1 MSCYISSNE
10 NRFYAGLETSYGQ
23 TPLIAGHNRLPA
35 VKLSIKHGVEKV
47 DRRDKVGGRSFAGLP
62 TGLRRRTDY
71 QLRSYLTGWTNNGEQ
86 PGYGPLFRAAMGAA
100 PRLHSGATIA
110 SGSSDLTLRFT
121 SSHGMESGQAVSL
134 AGELRFV
141 TSVPD
146 DQSVELNAPLSMA
159 PVSGA
164 STAPTITYMLGRTLP
179 SASIFDYWSPAEA
192 VQRILCG
199 AVVDRMKIAVNSDF
213 HEFQFSGPAQDLIDN
228 VSFTPGQGELG
239 EFPMEPESDSF
250 DYSIV
255 PGHMGQVWLGVTPER
270 FYTLT
275 SADLSLDNNIDVRN
289 REFGS
294 NTIRCIAA
302 GVRNVNLDFE
312 LYGSDRESTTA
323 LYQAAKQRSPI
334 SAMFQLGEQESQLF
348 GAYLKSVTPETP
360 QFDDSETR
368 VRWRFSGCRAQG
380 SADDELTIAF
390 G

>member
-10 NRFYAGLETSYGQ
+10 NRFYAGLETSYGH
-23 TPLIAGHNRLPA
+23 TPIIAGQNRLPA
-35 VKLSIKHGVEKV
+35 VKLSIKHAVEKI

-62 TGLRRRTDY
+62 TGLRRKTDY
-71 QLRSYLTGWTNNGEQ
+71 QLRSYLTGWTDTSEQ

-110 SGSSDLTLRFT
+110 GGSSESLLRF
-121 SSHGMESGQAVSL
+121 SSNHGLSSGQAVAV

-141 TSVPD
+141 TAVPD
-146 DQSVELNAPLSMA
+146 QNSVELNAPLSTI
-159 PVSGA
+159 PISGA
-164 STAPTITYMLGRTLP
+164 VTGPTITYTLGRTLP

-199 AVVDRMKIAVNSDF
+199 AVVDKLKVVVNADF
-213 HEFQFSGPAQDLIDN
+213 HEFHFAGPAQDLIDN
-228 VSFTPGQGELG
+228 VSFTPGQGDLTD
-239 EFPMEPESDSF
+239 FPTEPESDSF

-275 SADLSLDNNIDVRN
+275 SAELSLDNNIDVRN

-294 NTIRCIAA
+294 NNIRCIAA

-312 LYGSDRESTTA
+312 LYGSDQESTTA

-334 SAMFQLGEQESQLF
+334 SAMFQLGEQEGQLF
-348 GAYLKSVTPETP
+348 GAYMKSVTPETP

-380 SADDELTIAF
+380 NSDDELTIAF

>member
-23 TPLIAGHNRLPA
+23 TPTIGSRNRLPA
-35 VKLSIKHGVEKV
+35 VKLSIKHGVERI
-47 DRRDKVGGRSFAGLP
+47 DRRDKIGGRSFAGLP
-62 TGLRRRTDY
+62 TGLRNRTEY
-71 QLRSYLTGWTNNGEQ
+71 QLRSYLTGWTDTSEQ
-86 PGYGPLFRAAMGAA
+86 PGYGPLFRAAMGSA
-100 PRLHSGATIA
+100 PKLHPGLTIA
-110 SGSSDLTLRFT
+110 SGSSESTLRF
-121 SSHGMESGQAVSL
+121 SSNHGLSSGQGIAV

-141 TSVPD
+141 TAIPD
-146 DQSVELNAPLSMA
+146 AQSAELNAPLTQA
-159 PVSGA
+159 PLQGSVS
-164 STAPTITYMLGRTLP
+164 SPTITYMLGRSLP

-192 VQRILCG
+192 IQRILCG
-199 AVVDRMKIAVNSDF
+199 AIVDKMKIVVNSDF
-213 HEFQFSGPAQDLIDN
+213 HEFHFSGPAQDLIDN
-228 VSFTPGQGELG
+228 VSFTANQGGLG
-239 EFPMEPESDSF
+239 EFPVEPDADTF

-275 SADLSLDNNIDVRN
+275 SAELSLDNNVDVRN

-294 NTIRCIAA
+294 NSIRCFA
-302 GVRNVNLDFE
+302 GGQRNVNLDFE
-312 LYGSDRESTTA
+312 LYGSDQESSTA

-334 SAMFQLGEQESQLF
+334 GAMFQLGEQEGQLF
-348 GAYLKSVTPETP
+348 GAYLKSVIPQTP

-380 SADDELTIAF
+380 SSDDELMIAF